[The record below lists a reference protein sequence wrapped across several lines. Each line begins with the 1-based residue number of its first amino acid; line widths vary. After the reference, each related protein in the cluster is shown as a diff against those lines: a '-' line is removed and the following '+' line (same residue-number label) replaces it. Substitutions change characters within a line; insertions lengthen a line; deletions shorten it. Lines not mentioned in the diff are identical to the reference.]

1 MRCGLP
7 GMRYNFSKNALQFPR
22 NVLRDDL
29 SGNPAAEVGASVFA
43 YEDTFGNGLADFDKQ
58 AAVRPDDDAFDL
70 FLCDDELF
78 VGTVEAF
85 RIEQSGHFVQRT
97 PVAEPCPVRNAD
109 VTVLVGHVYVGHI
122 GSVYRDEPVP
132 VAYQQF
138 LGVFSGND
146 TCLDHSCHGGV
157 FLNGVPYLLRV
168 YGLDKVVQ
176 SIYFERFERILVISG
191 REDYRRRDF
200 YPVEDFER

>member
-1 MRCGLP
+1 MIDNQSFNKITLASSSWFHTATLQFSRNVLQFFPECTAVRP
-7 GMRYNFSKNALQFPR
+7 GMRYNFPECAAVSPER
-22 NVLRDDL
+22 TPGCL
-29 SGNPAAEVGASVFA
+29 SGNPAAEVGASVLA

-58 AAVRPDDDAFDL
+58 AAVRPYDDAFDL

-78 VGTVEAF
+78 VGAVEAF

-132 VAYQQF
+132 CGLPTV
-138 LGVFSGND
+138 SG
-146 TCLDHSCHGGV
+146 GI
-157 FLNGVPYLLRV
+157 FR
-168 YGLDKVVQ
+168 Q
-176 SIYFERFERILVISG
+176 
-191 REDYRRRDF
+191 
-200 YPVEDFER
+200 

>member
-1 MRCGLP
+1 MHCGSS
-7 GMRYNFSKNALQFPR
+7 RNALQFSRNALRFPR
-22 NVLRDDL
+22 NGLRDGL

-70 FLCDDELF
+70 FLCNDELF

-97 PVAEPCPVRNAD
+97 PVAEPCPVRKAD
-109 VTVLVGHVYVGHI
+109 VTVLVGHVNVGHI

-132 VAYQQF
+132 VAY
-138 LGVFSGND
+138 L
-146 TCLDHSCHGGV
+146 
-157 FLNGVPYLLRV
+157 
-168 YGLDKVVQ
+168 
-176 SIYFERFERILVISG
+176 
-191 REDYRRRDF
+191 
-200 YPVEDFER
+200 